1 MKTILVPGFWLTAH
15 SWDPVLPTLVDA
27 GLGPVPLTMPGVGAS
42 GDASAEIGID
52 QWIDAIVE
60 QIDAVADEEV
70 FLVGH
75 SGGGNAVWGA
85 TDRRP
90 DRIARTLFVDTVPP
104 PPGGAVDGLEPTD
117 GILPFPGWD
126 HFPESDVFD
135 LDAETRRRTARET
148 SSIPQGVASE
158 AIVLEDERRFDV
170 PVTLL
175 MGSFDEQEFEAA
187 SAEWGPYGEEYRAI
201 HDREVVRLDTGHWP
215 QFSAPE
221 RLAARIVE
229 AILR

>member
-1 MKTILVPGFWLTAH
+1 MKTILVPGFWLTAR
-15 SWDPVLPTLVDA
+15 SWDPVLPALVAD
-27 GLGPVPLTMPGVGAS
+27 GLEPLPLTMPGVGAS
-42 GDASAEIGID
+42 GEASAEIGMD

-60 QIDAVADEEV
+60 QIDAATADEV
-70 FLVGH
+70 VLVGH

-90 DRIARTLFVDTVPP
+90 DRITRTIFVDTVPP
-104 PPGGAVDGLEPTD
+104 PPGGAVDGFEPVD
-117 GILPFPGWD
+117 GVVPFPGWD

-175 MGSFDEQEFEAA
+175 MGSLDEQEFEGAV
-187 SAEWGPYGEEYRAI
+187 AEWGAYGDEYRAI
-201 HDREVVRLDTGHWP
+201 HDREVVRLDSGHWP
-215 QFSAPE
+215 QFSVPE

-229 AILR
+229 AIRR